1 MRIFGGNML
10 YNFVV
15 FVEYFTIIGLFIESW
30 IALRKWGSKLHSY
43 LFFSCEVNLVY
54 NAGVLLELRSK
65 TKEEYL
71 AALKLGYLGRIWI
84 GFALFLFIA
93 ELIRI
98 HIPTIVTGLLGLTH
112 AIIYSSI
119 INMEN
124 NKLYYKTMYFTI
136 QEGFPRLPHTGGI
149 LYTVLTVLNAGY
161 TVFGILMIVVAF
173 IKEKNETAKKRDLVM
188 VFAIGAVAISY
199 IVYMT
204 KIVALANKFDV
215 MVFGFAICT
224 VLMLYAIFK
233 YKMLDPRTVAKDYVV
248 DELSEG
254 IIVVDSEDKVSF
266 YNKPAQKLYP
276 ELAGSMM
283 LDGRPEDVITII
295 NRAMKEEEPIRMDG
309 RIYTPTVNPL
319 EQNGTNL
326 GTVYALIDE
335 TEHYRYL
342 EDLRMQKQ
350 RADDANKAKS
360 LFLANMSHEIRTP
373 INAILGMDEM
383 VLRESKDEEITKYA
397 EDIRSSGKTLL
408 AIINDILDFTK
419 VEEGKMEIIPVQYE
433 PGVMKNDLV
442 NMMTDRA
449 ARKGLSFNVE
459 FDTDIPRLLNGDE
472 IRIKQC
478 ALNLLTNAVKY
489 TEKGKVELKI
499 GYEKEDDDHIVL
511 KFEISDT
518 GAGIKPEDM
527 EDLFSPF
534 TRIEEKKNRSIEG
547 TGLGISITKRL
558 LDLMGGELTAESEY
572 GKGSVFSFTVRQ
584 DVLDWEPVGKIGNA
598 SGRKGAYK
606 ELFHAPDARILIVD
620 DIKMNLTVTTKL
632 LARTKMQIDTAR
644 SGPEAIKLAAENTY
658 DIIFIDHLM
667 PEMDGIETLQY
678 MKEQE
683 KDPKPVYI
691 VLTANAISGAREMYL
706 NAGFADYITKPV
718 EGERLERLI
727 MGYLPAEKLLDTPDS
742 V

>member
-1 MRIFGGNML
+1 ML

>member
-1 MRIFGGNML
+1 ML

-15 FVEYFTIIGLFIESW
+15 FIEYFTIIGLFIECW
-30 IALRKWGSKLHSY
+30 IALRKWSSRLHSY
-43 LFFSCEVNLVY
+43 LFFSCAVNLVY
-54 NAGVLLELRSK
+54 NAGVLLELRSR

-71 AALKLGYLGRIWI
+71 AALKLGYLGRVWI
-84 GFALFLFIA
+84 GFALFLFTA

-119 INMEN
+119 ISLEN
-124 NKLYYKTMYFTI
+124 NTMYYKTMYFTI

-149 LYTVLTVLNAGY
+149 LYNVQTVLNVGY
-161 TVFGILMIVVAF
+161 TVVGIFMIVAAF
-173 IKEKNETAKKRDLVM
+173 IKEKNRTAKKRYLMM
-188 VFAIGAVAISY
+188 VIAISAVAVSY
-199 IVYMT
+199 IMYMT

-224 VLMLYAIFK
+224 LFMLIAILR

-254 IIVVDSEDKVSF
+254 IIVVDSENKVSF

-276 ELAGSMM
+276 ELGGNVM
-283 LDGRPEDVITII
+283 LDGRPEDVIGII
-295 NRAMKEEEPIRMDG
+295 DRAMKNEEPIKMG
-309 RIYTPTVNPL
+309 GKIYTPTLNPL

-326 GTVYALIDE
+326 GTIYALIDE

-342 EDLRMQKQ
+342 EDLRKQKQ
-350 RADDANKAKS
+350 RADDANQAKS

-397 EDIRSSGKTLL
+397 EDIMSSGKTLL

-442 NMMTDRA
+442 NMMSDRA

-459 FDTDIPRLLNGDE
+459 FDNNMPRLLNGDE

-489 TEKGKVELKI
+489 TEKGRVDLKI
-499 GYEKEDDDHIVL
+499 GYKKEDDDHVVL
-511 KFEISDT
+511 SFEISDT

-534 TRIEEKKNRSIEG
+534 TRIDEKKNRSIEG

-558 LDLMGGELTAESEY
+558 LDLMGGELHAEREY

-584 DVLDWEPVGKIGNA
+584 DVLDWEPVGKTGNA
-598 SGRKGAYK
+598 DGTSTGRKGAYK
-606 ELFHAPDARILIVD
+606 ELFHAPDARILVVD

-632 LARTKMQIDTAR
+632 LARTKMQVDTAR
-644 SGPEAIKLAAENTY
+644 SGPEAIKMAAERSY

-667 PEMDGIETLQY
+667 PEMDGIETLQI
-678 MKEQE
+678 MKQQE
-683 KDPKPVYI
+683 KEPKPVYI

-706 NAGFADYITKPV
+706 DAGFADYITKPV

-727 MGYLPAEKLLDTPDS
+727 MSYLPAEKLLDTPDS